1 MCKDVECTFVILKG
15 RWRILKSGVQI
26 YGVDSADYVWFTCC
40 ALHNWLL
47 DIDGLS
53 EKWIDTD
60 NWLRNE
66 KMDHRSYPVWCQTSK
81 TVEWP
86 FFGLLLPPHYIV
98 TLDYMLN
105 KWRQCG
111 WCFKF
116 VDWGQGFLGS
126 GCHSLQKHL
135 LGTVPISTV
144 SAIDGRGRQWSQAM
158 VYTWWNNGCTR
169 CIHTSQQPNPLM
181 LPLVG

>member
-81 TVEWP
+81 TVKRP
-86 FFGLLLPPHYIV
+86 LFGLLLPPPV
-98 TLDYMLN
+98 TLAPLTTRSTNGGSAGGVSNLLIED
-105 KWRQCG
+105 K
-111 WCFKF
+111 
-116 VDWGQGFLGS
+116 VFLAAVATACKSTFSALCRLARLAQSTDEGVN
-126 GCHSLQKHL
+126 GAKPWFTHD
-135 LGTVPISTV
+135 GTMGARDASTP
-144 SAIDGRGRQWSQAM
+144 A
-158 VYTWWNNGCTR
+158 NNLTR
-169 CIHTSQQPNPLM
+169 
-181 LPLVG
+181 